1 MLTEAEAFDELLFT
15 SLRTRE
21 GLNLEGIKARFP
33 KEWISQILN
42 DAQPHIVAGR
52 LSLIGNR
59 LVLTQ
64 KGIMTSNDVI
74 SDLMRA
80 E

>member
-1 MLTEAEAFDELLFT
+1 MYAE
-15 SLRTRE
+15 
-21 GLNLEGIKARFP
+21 K
-33 KEWISQILN
+33 WISQILN

-64 KGIMTSNDVI
+64 KGIITSNDVI